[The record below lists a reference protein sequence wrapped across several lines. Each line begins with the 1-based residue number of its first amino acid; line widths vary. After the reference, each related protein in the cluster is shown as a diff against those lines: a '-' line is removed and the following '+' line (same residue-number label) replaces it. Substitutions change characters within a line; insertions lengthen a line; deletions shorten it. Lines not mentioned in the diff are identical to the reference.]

1 MIITKKHLK
10 RRIKEMYPGD
20 ETKQTGIYNE
30 TVTMPRLKWETH
42 LEKIRFNEK
51 FGSAMSD
58 AVNAVNQTEP
68 DRHVD
73 DDPHRTHNDSHAI

>member
-1 MIITKKHLK
+1 MIITKKRLK
-10 RRIKEMYPGD
+10 RRIEEMFPGD
-20 ETKQTGIYNE
+20 ERKQTGIYSE

-42 LEKIRFNEK
+42 LEKIRFNER

-73 DDPHRTHNDSHAI
+73 DEPQRTHNDSHAI